1 MRYLLNKR
9 LTKIIKGF
17 VFIICVSGCSIS
29 HQEKAQQHIL
39 KALQEYEKS
48 IIENPG
54 DVSLQEKYYN
64 LAKIGLGD
72 TRAKAEIYLLYRTIG
87 KDTQAHLLLQELA
100 SKDTTDVSRYFE
112 RKLDTAYNLSQRIHI
127 LEALTHLNPKNPS
140 FFENLGRLYLGTG
153 NTCQG
158 IQALSKSV
166 ELGNRK
172 EQTITYLVRAMVQ
185 NEKYDDAIHILNG
198 LLSEKDN
205 IKMRQQLAQ
214 LYKKQGKQELYLAE
228 MERIKGKKQ
237 PLLAF
242 KKPEIKRPVSEKKPE
257 VPEKIL
263 LSQKIDIG
271 PYNFLVVDKSLQ
283 SLIVYQFD
291 GIEIRKILDVVCTTG
306 KNMEDKKKPGD
317 LATPEG
323 TFLIRSF
330 IPGEKLD
337 PKYGAGAYVLDFPDY
352 LSRRLDKDGS
362 GIWLHGTPIERPPY
376 NSEGCVVVND
386 SDFQKISEFIE
397 PGKTYIHIVK
407 QVKDVNI
414 SDMNLVWELVQEWK
428 KSWENLETER
438 YLSFYSEKFKSDGK
452 DKKTWAEY
460 KRRVNKNKRFVNIEL
475 SNSVLVPYGNTDFGY
490 VFLLDTIQKYESN
503 NLKSTTRKNLYLAKE
518 NGTYKIIGELVK

>member
-1 MRYLLNKR
+1 
-9 LTKIIKGF
+9 
-17 VFIICVSGCSIS
+17 
-29 HQEKAQQHIL
+29 
-39 KALQEYEKS
+39 
-48 IIENPG
+48 
-54 DVSLQEKYYN
+54 
-64 LAKIGLGD
+64 
-72 TRAKAEIYLLYRTIG
+72 
-87 KDTQAHLLLQELA
+87 
-100 SKDTTDVSRYFE
+100 
-112 RKLDTAYNLSQRIHI
+112 
-127 LEALTHLNPKNPS
+127 
-140 FFENLGRLYLGTG
+140 
-153 NTCQG
+153 
-158 IQALSKSV
+158 
-166 ELGNRK
+166 
-172 EQTITYLVRAMVQ
+172 
-185 NEKYDDAIHILNG
+185 
-198 LLSEKDN
+198 
-205 IKMRQQLAQ
+205 QQLAQ

-228 MERIKGKKQ
+228 MEKIKGKKQ

-460 KRRVNKNKRFVNIEL
+460 KKRVNKNKRFVNIEL